1 MTLGHSSQPCSSSLE
16 TPPSPPTCSGAGR
29 EFVIHEDSSELCRK
43 LEEEHKKAEQLLAQ
57 NNALRQQLI
66 ESNRTNEALTNDLQ
80 KLTNDWSNL
89 RDELMV
95 KEDEFKEEEQVELY
109 KDKLKIIIQSKNVFF
124 SFGFCF

>member
-16 TPPSPPTCSGAGR
+16 TPPSPPACGGTGR
-29 EFVIHEDSSELCRK
+29 DFIIHEDSSELCRK
-43 LEEEHKKAEQLLAQ
+43 LEEEYKKAEQLLAQ

-95 KEDEFKEEEQVELY
+95 KEDEFKEEEQVIFL
-109 KDKLKIIIQSKNVFF
+109 INF
-124 SFGFCF
+124 